1 MKKFTI
7 VIALILGFS
16 FQYATA
22 QDKNTKADLLNS
34 YFEIKDALVES
45 NADSASFQAA
55 NFIAVLNNLNAEDV
69 AKEEKESLLKSA
81 GQISASKE
89 IKDQREYFSEF
100 SKAMIKLAKSKDFGT
115 DKIYHQYCPMKK
127 ADWLSKTSDIKN
139 PYYGKAMLT
148 CGKVTETIE

>member
-16 FQYATA
+16 FQYAAA
-22 QDKNTKADLLNS
+22 QTKNTSADLLNS

-45 NADSASFQAA
+45 QADSAAMQAD
-55 NFIAVLNNLNAEDV
+55 NFIAVLNNLNAEDIS
-69 AKEEKESLLKSA
+69 KDQKESLLNSA
-81 GQISASKE
+81 KQIAASKE
-89 IKDQREYFSEF
+89 IKEQREYFSDF
-100 SKAMIKLAKSKDFGT
+100 SKSMIKLAKSKDLGT
-115 DKIYHQYCPMKK
+115 EKIYHQYCPMKK
-127 ADWLSKTSDIKN
+127 ADWLSKTLDIKN